1 MKKFSSDLPSNVV
14 NVEIVFNS
22 NLGNI
27 GGFSNL
33 LKLGLISGSLFL
45 LLVCCSSFLCFD
57 SGFSSG
63 DHFSLGLLLSFN
75 ELSLLALCI
84 SLDFLCLFGLF
95 LLGWLLFTIGLFVV
109 LGALEP
115 VHEFLDKASHSLSSA
130 HVLKLGVPVKLDFAA
145 VPADEELIL
154 NDAVV
159 IKLLA
164 ESSGELLLVRVF
176 VHKELDDCLEQMLD
190 AILSVCFE

>member
-1 MKKFSSDLPSNVV
+1 MPSDVV

-45 LLVCCSSFLCFD
+45 LLVCSSSFLCFD
-57 SGFSSG
+57 SSFSSG
-63 DHFSLGLLLSFN
+63 DHFSLSLLLSFN
-75 ELSLLALCI
+75 ELSLLSLCV
-84 SLDFLCLFGLF
+84 SLDFLCLLGLF

-115 VHEFLDKASHSLSSA
+115 VHELLDKTSHSLSSA
-130 HVLKLGVPVKLDFAA
+130 HVLELGVPVKLDLAA
-145 VPADEELIL
+145 VPADEELIF

-159 IKLLA
+159 VELLA
-164 ESSGELLLVRVF
+164 ESCGELLLVRIF
-176 VHKELDDCLEQMLD
+176 VHKELDNCLEQMLD
-190 AILSVCFE
+190 AVLSVCFE